1 MFEKRYLAIMT
12 VIFAA
17 GIGLAIF
24 AFGIDTLYFRAIII
38 LAFVASTVLAIYFGR
53 KHDIVHKKSVTASAL
68 IAVAVLC
75 LGFFRVWA
83 YADLAQKDVKYD
95 KLTDSVELRA
105 VKCRESYCDAKI
117 VESKSGLPRG
127 TTVKFYGN
135 ETFINGERFT
145 AEVTYYYK
153 FRNDYLS
160 DGITLN
166 ASGYVVSRNGG
177 NFLYKIRKEIIES
190 CDDMYSRFDSA
201 GSISKAVIVGDR
213 SNMDGRL
220 FTIFGNA
227 GISHVLA
234 ISGLHVSIIASS
246 LALILKKFNINKRVS
261 NVVVSVI
268 IFFYAL
274 IVGYSPSI
282 IRAASMIIVIYIVK
296 AMLKDIDGF
305 TLVFEILLAFAIINP
320 YSLCSASLQLS
331 FACTIGIM
339 ITEKMMRRID
349 HDKEDFDDSYADKYK
364 TVWYKVYRFIGDPM
378 IVSLA
383 AAIFSFPILY
393 GSFDTVSYIT
403 PISNVILVPL
413 FSFATRLSMYA
424 VVVYPIWSFAGKI
437 LAFPAGLIFE
447 LITKC
452 CDWIYSLNVG
462 RMSTHMPLMWI
473 PLLFSIVLIL
483 EVSRGGKHMKKVL
496 SVATAAFILSLGIS
510 YAYNET
516 YKNDRVIIETSAEK
530 SKHVYIQNENAN
542 CYFDL
547 GGSSDSDCIF
557 ENGEVSLD
565 GYVIVNLQKS
575 SVNRFKRMT
584 ESLKV
589 DRVYLPNPK
598 NSDEILLI
606 SEIKEL
612 ANRINCDII
621 TYYEDCTVDSGE
633 DSLAYVDVTGQSPIV
648 EYSDGNH
655 KVTVICGNYSEKIVS
670 DVVVLMK
677 DYYGPSV
684 SLECE
689 KVFMY
694 DNGKESNILPD
705 GKFDENCRITFKVSE
720 NKGYEYGN

>member
-1 MFEKRYLAIMT
+1 
-12 VIFAA
+12 
-17 GIGLAIF
+17 
-24 AFGIDTLYFRAIII
+24 
-38 LAFVASTVLAIYFGR
+38 
-53 KHDIVHKKSVTASAL
+53 
-68 IAVAVLC
+68 
-75 LGFFRVWA
+75 
-83 YADLAQKDVKYD
+83 
-95 KLTDSVELRA
+95 
-105 VKCRESYCDAKI
+105 
-117 VESKSGLPRG
+117 
-127 TTVKFYGN
+127 
-135 ETFINGERFT
+135 T

-153 FRNDYLS
+153 FRNDYLC

-177 NFLYKIRKEIIES
+177 NFLYKIRKEIINS
-190 CDDMYSRFDSA
+190 CDDMYSRFDNA
-201 GSISKAVIVGDR
+201 ASISKAVIVGDR
-213 SNMDGRL
+213 SNIDGRL

-246 LALILKKFNINKRVS
+246 LAAILKKFRINKRIS
-261 NVVVSVI
+261 NVIVSII

-282 IRAASMIIVIYIVK
+282 IRAASMIIVMYIVK
-296 AMLKDIDGF
+296 ALMKDIDGF
-305 TLVFEILLAFAIINP
+305 TLIFEIFLAFVLINP
-320 YSLCSASLQLS
+320 YSLCSSSLQLS
-331 FACTIGIM
+331 FVCTIGIM
-339 ITEKMMRRID
+339 ITEKTMRKAK
-349 HDKEDFDDSYADKYK
+349 HGKEDFEDNYSDKYK
-364 TVWYKVYRFIGDPM
+364 DKNKTVLHRIFIFFGDPM
-378 IVSLA
+378 LVSFSA
-383 AAIFSFPILY
+383 AVFSFPILY

-413 FSFATRLSMYA
+413 FSLATRLSMYA
-424 VVVYPIWSFAGKI
+424 AVVYPIWSFAGKI

-452 CDWIYSLNVG
+452 CDWVYSLNVG

-473 PLLFSIVLIL
+473 PLLFSIALIL
-483 EVSRGGKHMKKVL
+483 VVSRGGKHMKKVL
-496 SVATAAFILSLGIS
+496 TVTTAAFILSLGIS
-510 YAYNET
+510 YGYNET

-530 SKHVYIQNENAN
+530 SKHVYIQNENIN

-547 GGSSDSDCIF
+547 GGSMDSDCIF

-565 GYVIVNLQKS
+565 GYVVVKLQKS

-670 DVVVLMK
+670 DVVVLME
-677 DYYGPSV
+677 DYGGPSV

-705 GKFDENCRITFKVSE
+705 VKFDENCRITFKVSE